1 MNQRREDAKL
11 RFELSQG
18 QARNEAVAAQKL
30 IDEFVDTCRARGIA
44 PEPLKARLMTGQVV
58 KTDQSGWYIRANKS
72 LAIGEGG
79 EFYQLTVPGSL
90 MDRLRGVRLQPTQPV
105 LVVNRGGRDGD
116 AGDLADFLAWRLA
129 N

>member
-18 QARNEAVAAQKL
+18 QARSEAAAAQKQ
-30 IDEFVDTCRARGIA
+30 IDEFIATCRERGIA

-58 KTDQSGWYIRANKS
+58 KTDRRGWYIRANQS

-79 EFYQLTVPGSL
+79 EFFQLTVPGSFL
-90 MDRLRGVRLQPTQPV
+90 NRIRGVSLEPSQPV

>member
-18 QARNEAVAAQKL
+18 QARSEAVAAQKL
-30 IDEFVDTCRARGIA
+30 IDDFVATCVERGIA

-58 KTDQSGWYIRANKS
+58 KTDRKGWYIRANKS
-72 LAIGEGG
+72 LAIGDGG
-79 EFYQLTVPGSL
+79 EFYQLTVPGSML
-90 MDRLRGVRLQPTQPV
+90 ERLRGVNLEPTQPV

-129 N
+129 T

>member
-1 MNQRREDAKL
+1 MNQRREDARL

-18 QARNEAVAAQKL
+18 QARNEAIAAQRL
-30 IDEFVDTCRARGIA
+30 IDEFVATCRERGIA
-44 PEPLKARLMTGQVV
+44 PEPLRASLISGPAV
-58 KTDQSGWYIRANKS
+58 KTDKQGWYIRANKS

-79 EFYQLTVPGSL
+79 EFYQLTVPGSM
-90 MDRLRGVRLQPTQPV
+90 MDRLRGVKLQPTQPV